1 MINALLLLLSALKFG
16 KALTV
21 GGTMA
26 LSVFAYSLVWG
37 WRYAAGFVAL
47 IFVHEMGHYLA
58 ARQRG
63 LNVGAPVFIPFVG
76 AWIALKDKPM
86 NAETEAYIGY
96 AGPLVGT
103 LGALACYFYARYT
116 GEQLFLA
123 LAYAGFFLNLFNLIP
138 LSPFDGGRIT
148 AVLSPR
154 VWLVG
159 VPMLIGLFVWQP
171 SPLLDPDGGA
181 SPRRKF
187 SWRIR
192 YDRTLPENTD
202 LLRDK
207 PRNQDN
213 LRVLLPGFAR
223 IPVDHVLRPARN
235 AGAPQDLP
243 CRECPI
249 DSLCVASMT
258 KHARKTRVP
267 PAEH

>member
-21 GGTMA
+21 GATMA

-116 GEQLFLA
+116 GERLFLA

-171 SPLLDPDGGA
+171 SPLLILVAVLAAPQVLTA
-181 SPRRKF
+181 F
-187 SWRIR
+187 R
-192 YDRTLPENTD
+192 YDPALPENRIYYATSLETKITYGFYYLA
-202 LLRDK
+202 LLGFLAVMCY
-207 PRNQDN
+207 N
-213 LRVLLPGFAR
+213 LHEML
-223 IPVDHVLRPARN
+223 
-235 AGAPQDLP
+235 
-243 CRECPI
+243 
-249 DSLCVASMT
+249 
-258 KHARKTRVP
+258 
-267 PAEH
+267 EHR